1 MAAFQIKSLFLFYY
15 NCSIIFMQIKS
26 KEITDYF
33 QSQLGVKQSEFEETD
48 AKVNSGWRHRPA
60 Q

>member
-1 MAAFQIKSLFLFYY
+1 
-15 NCSIIFMQIKS
+15 MQIKS